1 MNKRRLLLAVAI
13 LFAIFTVGCNLSVST
28 AKIQDA
34 IMTTS
39 IDENGVPGEE
49 VVSFPA
55 DVQTIYTSAKLMNAP
70 DNTKI
75 RIDWTYVTGNQP
87 IDSITFDSGDIAS
100 RYIYSDF
107 SPSSILPKG
116 DYQVQYFIDDREEPD
131 ATVKFVV
138 VDAENIVAATDAAFL
153 EETHMTSGVD
163 ASGYPMDT
171 VTSVPPTGTWY
182 VTSILRNTQPGTMI
196 HYVWYD
202 TNGNVI
208 DTVDFDPQ
216 GAKDVYI
223 FGSFELTG
231 IAPEGQY
238 RVEVYI
244 DDAST
249 PAETVDFSVE
259 NITNDSAASS
269 GQYANYQQTEGG
281 FSVNY
286 PKGWEMM
293 EFVDSNMAWFYPAEY
308 SIDGEN
314 DVNSVIVLSVKD
326 SVSGYTTESALQSWI
341 DETVAE
347 NHENYTYLDQSIDNV
362 NGNDIASY
370 AYSWTRDGYSLY
382 TMDFL
387 IVNGNDLYVV
397 TFTAT
402 SEDFNT
408 LYPYVEQMVL
418 SLQIL

>member
-1 MNKRRLLLAVAI
+1 
-13 LFAIFTVGCNLSVST
+13 
-28 AKIQDA
+28 
-34 IMTTS
+34 
-39 IDENGVPGEE
+39 
-49 VVSFPA
+49 
-55 DVQTIYTSAKLMNAP
+55 
-70 DNTKI
+70 
-75 RIDWTYVTGNQP
+75 
-87 IDSITFDSGDIAS
+87 
-100 RYIYSDF
+100 
-107 SPSSILPKG
+107 
-116 DYQVQYFIDDREEPD
+116 
-131 ATVKFVV
+131 
-138 VDAENIVAATDAAFL
+138 
-153 EETHMTSGVD
+153 
-163 ASGYPMDT
+163 MDT

-182 VTSILRNTQPGTMI
+182 VTSILRNTQPDTMI

-238 RVEVYI
+238 RVEVFI

-286 PKGWEMM
+286 PKDWEMM
-293 EFVDSNMAWFYPAEY
+293 EFVDSNMAWFYPTEY

-347 NHENYTYLDQSIDNV
+347 NHENYAYLDQSIDNV

-370 AYSWTRDGYSLY
+370 AYSWTRDGYNLY